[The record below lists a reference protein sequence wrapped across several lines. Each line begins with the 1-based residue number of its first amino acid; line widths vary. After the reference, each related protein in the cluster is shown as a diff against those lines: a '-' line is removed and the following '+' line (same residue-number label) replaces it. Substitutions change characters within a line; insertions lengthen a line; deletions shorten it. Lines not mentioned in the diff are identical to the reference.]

1 LKAFSGRF
9 QPVLVMK
16 DLKIQT
22 ALNPREFRC
31 LAGTM
36 QRNSVRQHEFATFLR
51 LLSSRFAPA
60 STGHPILRF
69 ASRTARCKEAKLRQL
84 LANLGWKAG
93 NPRQRT
99 LRFILCSRLT
109 KSAPVPLTI
118 LLLTLFTAKPVR
130 GRLLDPFYPW
140 KSAQHVTGCTHSLP
154 RHSEAR
160 GSTHQILG
168 DEHGTT

>member
-1 LKAFSGRF
+1 MKELKA
-9 QPVLVMK
+9 
-16 DLKIQT
+16 QT
-22 ALNPREFRC
+22 APSPREFRC
-31 LAGTM
+31 LALAM

-51 LLSSRFAPA
+51 LLSYRFAPG
-60 STGHPILRF
+60 STGHRILWL

-84 LANLGWKAG
+84 LVNLGWKAR

-99 LRFILCSRLT
+99 LRFIFWSKLT

-140 KSAQHVTGCTHSLP
+140 KSAQHVTRWTDSLTAHT
-154 RHSEAR
+154 RRRSWHYL
-160 GSTHQILG
+160 T
-168 DEHGTT
+168 

>member
-1 LKAFSGRF
+1 
-9 QPVLVMK
+9 MK
-16 DLKIQT
+16 DLKPLT
-22 ALNPREFRC
+22 APNSSGFHAYPRQFRC
-31 LAGTM
+31 LARAM

-51 LLSSRFAPA
+51 LLSYRFAPGSA
-60 STGHPILRF
+60 GRRILKL

-84 LANLGWKAG
+84 LVNLDRESR

-99 LRFILCSRLT
+99 LRFLFWSKLT

-140 KSAQHVTGCTHSLP
+140 KSGQHVTGWTDSLTAHT
-154 RHSEAR
+154 RRRSWHYL
-160 GSTHQILG
+160 T
-168 DEHGTT
+168 

>member
-1 LKAFSGRF
+1 
-9 QPVLVMK
+9 MK
-16 DLKIQT
+16 EIKVQT
-22 ALNPREFRC
+22 AHSPKEFRC
-31 LAGTM
+31 LALAM

-51 LLSSRFAPA
+51 LVSSRFAPG
-60 STGHPILRF
+60 STTYRILRL

-84 LANLGWKAG
+84 LVNLGWKAR

-99 LRFILCSRLT
+99 LRFIFWSKLT

-140 KSAQHVTGCTHSLP
+140 KSAQHVTGWSDSLTAHN
-154 RHSEAR
+154 RRRSWHYL
-160 GSTHQILG
+160 T
-168 DEHGTT
+168 